1 MIKLKSLLKE
11 EKEPVY
17 EYGCVMLYFQ
27 PNQQVV
33 DFQKTISPEDIYIED
48 MNGGYGLETE
58 PHCTLLYGL
67 HEGIKVPEISNIL
80 SDITFGYCRI
90 HNPSLFEN
98 EKFDV
103 LKFDV
108 GYIHK
113 GGSFLHKA
121 NRLLNTFPNTQTYP
135 DYHPHMTVAYLK
147 PGMGK
152 KYVENLGGVPAFIYK
167 PTHLVYS
174 QPDGTK
180 TEIGI
185 RQQLN
190 KLKDEEG
197 V

>member
-1 MIKLKSLLKE
+1 MIKLKNLIKE

-17 EYGCVMLYFQ
+17 EYGCAMLYFE
-27 PNQQVV
+27 PNNEVV
-33 DFQKTISPEDIYIED
+33 EFQKTIRPEDIYTED
-48 MNGGYGLETE
+48 KNGGYGLETE

-67 HEGIKVPEISNIL
+67 HEEVELEDVKNVLDNIV
-80 SDITFGYCRI
+80 FGYCRI

-108 GYIHK
+108 GYTHK
-113 GGSFLHKA
+113 GGAFLHNA
-121 NRLLNTFPNTQTYP
+121 NRLLNNLPNTQTYP

-180 TEIGI
+180 TEITL
-185 RQQLN
+185 RQN
-190 KLKDEEG
+190 KMK
-197 V
+197 

>member
-1 MIKLKSLLKE
+1 MIKLKNLLKE

-17 EYGCVMLYFQ
+17 EYGCAMLYFE

-33 DFQKTISPEDIYIED
+33 DFQKTIRPEDIYTED
-48 MNGGYGLETE
+48 KNGGYGLETE

-67 HEGIKVPEISNIL
+67 HNEVKVSEVSNIL
-80 SDITFGYCRI
+80 NNIQFGECKIY
-90 HNPSLFEN
+90 NPSLFEN

-108 GYIHK
+108 GYPTR

-121 NRLLNTFPNTQTYP
+121 NKQLTQLPHTTSYP

-152 KYVENLGGVPAFIYK
+152 KYVESLGGVPAFIYK

-185 RQQLN
+185 RKQLN
-190 KLKDEEG
+190 K
-197 V
+197 

>member
-1 MIKLKSLLKE
+1 MIKLKNLIKE

-17 EYGCVMLYFQ
+17 EYGCAMLYFE
-27 PNQQVV
+27 PNNEVV
-33 DFQKTISPEDIYIED
+33 EFQKTIRPEDIYTED
-48 MNGGYGLETE
+48 KNGGYGLETE

-67 HEGIKVPEISNIL
+67 HEEVELEDVKNVLDNIV
-80 SDITFGYCRI
+80 FGYCRI

-108 GYIHK
+108 GYTHR
-113 GGSFLHKA
+113 GGAFLHNA
-121 NRLLNTFPNTQTYP
+121 NRLLNTLPNTQTYP

-152 KYVENLGGVPAFIYK
+152 KYVESLGGVPAFIYK

-180 TEIGI
+180 TEITL
-185 RQQLN
+185 RQN
-190 KLKDEEG
+190 KNK
-197 V
+197 

>member
-1 MIKLKSLLKE
+1 MIKLKSLIKE

-17 EYGCVMLYFQ
+17 EYGCVMLYFE
-27 PNQQVV
+27 PNNEIVE
-33 DFQKTISPEDIYIED
+33 FQKRISPEDLYTED
-48 MNGGYGLETE
+48 ANGGYGLETE

-67 HEGIKVPEISNIL
+67 HEEVELEDVENTLSN
-80 SDITFGYCRI
+80 SVFGYCRI

-108 GYIHK
+108 GYAHR
-113 GGSFLHKA
+113 GGAFLHNA
-121 NRLLNTFPNTQTYP
+121 NRMLTTLPHTTSYP

-152 KYVENLGGVPAFIYK
+152 KYVENLGDVPAFIYK

-180 TEIGI
+180 TDITLPQI
-185 RQQLN
+185 KN
-190 KLKDEEG
+190 K
-197 V
+197 